1 MLIDAGIAAL
11 LAFLLLILAPGL
23 AIVAIIALVI
33 IVVCALS
40 LVVPARRGR
49 RRD

>member
-23 AIVAIIALVI
+23 AIVAITALVVI
-33 IVVCALS
+33 LVCALS
-40 LVVPARRGR
+40 FVLPARWGR
-49 RRD
+49 RRG